1 MRRRREAAGEELP
14 QGDHP
19 AETGSEENDMVP
31 PRQKHMT
38 PEMAAEIRAEAEKGD
53 AESQSRLGDLYRFGA
68 GVKSD
73 IAEAIRWYSAAVEQ
87 GSGSGM
93 ARLGRC
99 YELRSAR
106 SREGGGSL
114 HQVR

>member
-1 MRRRREAAGEELP
+1 
-14 QGDHP
+14 
-19 AETGSEENDMVP
+19 MVP
-31 PRQKHMT
+31 LRQKHMT

-68 GVKSD
+68 GVKFD
-73 IAEAIRWYSAAVEQ
+73 IKEAIKWYSAAVEQ

-99 YELRSAR
+99 YEL
-106 SREGGGSL
+106 GSGVTRDHEKAEDL
-114 HQVR
+114 YIKSGAIA